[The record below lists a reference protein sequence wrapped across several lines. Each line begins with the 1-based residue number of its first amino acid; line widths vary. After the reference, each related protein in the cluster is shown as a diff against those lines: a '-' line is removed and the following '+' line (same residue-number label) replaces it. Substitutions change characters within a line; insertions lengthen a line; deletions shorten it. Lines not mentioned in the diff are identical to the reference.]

1 MVWTKIE
8 SRTVLFKTIRKCA
21 FNLIRLPEIL
31 KFLNAIKNQ
40 LDKDLKDV
48 LDVNK
53 DVATINV
60 SIAM

>member
-1 MVWTKIE
+1 MLLNIT
-8 SRTVLFKTIRKCA
+8 RDPVLT

>member
-1 MVWTKIE
+1 MPPENRFSPLTLYDYPNLKIM
-8 SRTVLFKTIRKCA
+8 
-21 FNLIRLPEIL
+21 
-31 KFLNAIKNQ
+31 NAIKNQ